1 MSAQVWTIVGSI
13 ITGLLGGSGITVWI
27 VKAYMQ
33 RSSEKSAAEME
44 TIKNQYHADQEG
56 VKVLTERIDHLN
68 DQVKW
73 LTEENR
79 KLTNMNLETVQK
91 LSETLIIVGE
101 KAADNKSLETEV
113 VALKRENE
121 IIMRENQLLREE
133 DERKGK
139 RIVELE
145 RMLDKTNKELAQL
158 RSRIVAL
165 EKSDGEKS

>member
-1 MSAQVWTIVGSI
+1 MNTQVWVIIGSLV
-13 ITGLLGGSGITVWI
+13 TGLLGGSGLTVWI

-33 RSSEKSAAEME
+33 RSAEKSAAEME
-44 TIKNQYHADQEG
+44 IIKNQYHADQEG
-56 VKVLTERIDHLN
+56 VKVLTERINHLN

-79 KLTNMNLETVQK
+79 KLADMHLDKVEK
-91 LSETLIIVGE
+91 LSETMIAVGE
-101 KAADNKSLETEV
+101 KDARSKSLETQID
-113 VALKRENE
+113 ALKRENE

-145 RMLDKTNKELAQL
+145 KTLDKTNKELAQL

-165 EKSDGEKS
+165 EKVDSGKS